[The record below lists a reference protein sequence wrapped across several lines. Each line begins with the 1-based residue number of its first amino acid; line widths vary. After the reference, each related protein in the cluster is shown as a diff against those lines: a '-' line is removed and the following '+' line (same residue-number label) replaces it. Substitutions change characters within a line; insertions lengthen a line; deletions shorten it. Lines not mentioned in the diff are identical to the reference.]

1 MPYQTKLTLQSR
13 ITAYLIIM
21 ATVLTAIFTFLQIN
35 NQLNT
40 LTRYNIYRA
49 KSGVMLVKNALENA
63 LLETVDAGQHPAVLE
78 SAIRNLTQSGIA
90 ENVDIINQQGQIVA
104 TTNKHS
110 RLSKLSGREELILKA
125 FFKST
130 KQSQQHQ
137 PQIDKDKRLILQ
149 YVPINQLVVSSP
161 ETADVSSKVSYLA
174 RVHHSLGN
182 INDAL
187 KEVYLPVM
195 FVAVM
200 IIFANVI
207 LSVILSKIIMGP
219 LSVLNNAT
227 KEIAG
232 GKLELRVNLP
242 TGDEIEEVANTFNDM
257 TVALVRMK
265 ERAENANPLTKLPG
279 NNVIHEEIEKRLAD
293 KRKFVVVYSDL
304 DNFKAFNDKYGI
316 GAGDVA
322 IKLTAQVMQESLK
335 AGSPDDFLGHEGGD
349 DFVLLT
355 VPEKAEAVAKYI
367 TTEFDKRIRAL
378 YTKEDLDRG
387 YIVAKSREGEIK
399 QFPIMTLSLAGV
411 SNISRPLTSYGEI
424 TNICASV
431 KKVAKKIPGSVFVLD
446 KMPEDL
452 HPDTSH

>member
-21 ATVLTAIFTFLQIN
+21 AAVLTAIFTFLQIN

-40 LTRYNIYRA
+40 LTQHNIYRA

-63 LLETVDAGQHPAVLE
+63 LLETVDARQHPAVLE
-78 SAIRNLTQSGIA
+78 SAIRSLTQSGIA
-90 ENVDIINQQGQIVA
+90 ENVDIINQEGQIIA
-104 TTNKHS
+104 TTNKYS
-110 RLSKLSGREELILKA
+110 RLSKLSGREELILKTL
-125 FFKST
+125 FKPT
-130 KQSQQHQ
+130 KQSQQHK
-137 PQIDKDKRLILQ
+137 PQINKDKRLIIQ

-161 ETADVSSKVSYLA
+161 ETADVSSKVFYIA
-174 RVHHSLGN
+174 RVNHSLGN

-187 KEVYLPVM
+187 KGVYLPVI
-195 FVAVM
+195 FVAIM

-207 LSVILSKIIMGP
+207 LSVILSKIIIGP
-219 LSVLNNAT
+219 LGVLNNAT
-227 KEIAG
+227 KEIAS

-257 TVALVRMK
+257 TAALARMK

-293 KRKFVVVYSDL
+293 KIKFVVVYSDL

-322 IKLTAQVMQESLK
+322 IKLTAQIMQESLK
-335 AGSPDDFLGHEGGD
+335 AGAPNDFLGHEGGD

-355 VPEKAEAVAKYI
+355 VPEKTEAVTKYI
-367 TTEFDKRIRAL
+367 TTEFDKRIRSL

-411 SNISRPLTSYGEI
+411 SNITRPLTSYGEI

-446 KMPEDL
+446 P
-452 HPDTSH
+452 